1 MNRFR
6 RIAMSVGLATLFV
19 VGLACGG
26 GNDGPPTS
34 TDSAAQQALNDSET
48 SLALAVANDSGTGVA
63 PAASTDGE
71 PSVAPTAATGGEP
84 SVAPAAATDSEPN
97 LAPGVTPE
105 PANDGGT
112 RAAPEPTLTYEE
124 WCLRFTPGAECS
136 PLLSLTDQ
144 DTSELIRQT
153 LERALVDNDMIAAGV
168 SLKDNGSIVLSTENI
183 NGSLVP
189 DIPNRKLVLL
199 GPEEIQKKA
208 DDQGDFM
215 YLSFNRIEV
224 RGSIVQAVLAHTLAQ
239 GKDSEKTEGF
249 HAGGFLTVEYKQI
262 SGEWVGVA
270 QALAIP

>member
-26 GNDGPPTS
+26 GSDGPPTS
-34 TDSAAQQALNDSET
+34 TDSDAQQA
-48 SLALAVANDSGTGVA
+48 VNDSGA
-63 PAASTDGE
+63 
-71 PSVAPTAATGGEP
+71 
-84 SVAPAAATDSEPN
+84 SVAPAAATDSGAS
-97 LAPGVTPE
+97 LAPGSATGNGPSLE
-105 PANDGGT
+105 PGSATGNGPSLEPGVAPGSTNDNGT
-112 RAAPEPTLTYEE
+112 SVAPEPTLTYEE

-144 DTSELIRQT
+144 DTSELMRQT
-153 LERALVDNDMIAAGV
+153 LERALIDNDMIAAGV
-168 SLKDNGSIVLSTENI
+168 SVKDNESVVLSTENI
-183 NGSLVP
+183 NVSLVP
-189 DIPNRKLVLL
+189 DIPNRNLVLL

-215 YLSFNRIEV
+215 FLSFNRIEV
-224 RGSIVQAVLAHTLAQ
+224 RGSIVQAVLANTLAQ

-270 QALAIP
+270 QALGLP